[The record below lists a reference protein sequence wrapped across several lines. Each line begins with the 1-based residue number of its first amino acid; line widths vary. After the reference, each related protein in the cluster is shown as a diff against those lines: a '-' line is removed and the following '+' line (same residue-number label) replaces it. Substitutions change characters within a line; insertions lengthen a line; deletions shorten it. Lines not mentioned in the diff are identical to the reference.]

1 MSLSEQLRAAIA
13 NSGKTH
19 YRLAKD
25 SGVAPHVID
34 RFVSGERSLNL
45 ATADK
50 LAAVLGLALTESA
63 KTVGSH

>member
-1 MSLSEQLRAAIA
+1 VGRE
-13 NSGKTH
+13 
-19 YRLAKD
+19 

-50 LAAVLGLALTESA
+50 LAEALGLELGGRVKPVTAR
-63 KTVGSH
+63 